1 MQDQNTIDLARY
13 EKAQQD
19 QDIALESQRTKW
31 LPIITEIEVL
41 YQQMLDMAET
51 EEYDFTEEAIED
63 LTNTLEGL

>member
-1 MQDQNTIDLARY
+1 MDQNTADLIKY
-13 EKAQQD
+13 EKEMQA

-51 EEYDFTEEAIED
+51 EDYDFTEEAIED
-63 LTNTLEGL
+63 LTNVLEGL